1 MKIYDK
7 ASDEIL
13 FNRKSRKPVENQK
26 VKFSVIWH
34 LFSLFSFLFSQ
45 ISENSKVYT
54 LIISNEIS
62 NDHVLSLHESI
73 SF

>member
-1 MKIYDK
+1 MKIYGK
-7 ASDEIL
+7 ASDEI
-13 FNRKSRKPVENQK
+13 FNWKCREPVENQK
-26 VKFSVIWH
+26 VKLSVIWH

-62 NDHVLSLHESI
+62 NDYVLSLHESI

>member
-13 FNRKSRKPVENQK
+13 FNWKCRKPVENQK

>member
-13 FNRKSRKPVENQK
+13 FNWKCRKPVENQK
-26 VKFSVIWH
+26 VKLSVIWH
-34 LFSLFSFLFSQ
+34 LFSLFSFHFSQ

-62 NDHVLSLHESI
+62 NDYVLSLHESI